1 MLESRHLADAVC
13 CVCVSGLLVLILMKP
28 GPFLLRAW
36 ELRWR
41 PLRQSICQH
50 LLSSA
55 LAAGSLTGVSPVSRQ
70 RPLPLIRF
78 SLLGHPGLASPPPVG
93 LGRERR
99 EIELRSISTLLWQFE
114 MRGRPASVT
123 VSSSSHCMRIRVSTL
138 IGHVKSHW
146 GRPSDT
152 PLPAPASHGALF
164 HGRLA
169 WLKVIGG
176 LRLWWTDMPNNF
188 HYVAVTLSRALI
200 NFSASNHMPVCCRL
214 ERNPCLISVH
224 LLGTTVKL
232 CGARSVWRPSS
243 N

>member
-1 MLESRHLADAVC
+1 MLGWWNPDIYSSWRCVFCVWAVR
-13 CVCVSGLLVLILMKP
+13 LLVLILMKP

-55 LAAGSLTGVSPVSRQ
+55 LAVGSLTGVSPAPS
-70 RPLPLIRF
+70 PP
-78 SLLGHPGLASPPPVG
+78 HPFLSAGLASPPPVG

-99 EIELRSISTLLWQFE
+99 EIELRRSISTLLWQFE
-114 MRGRPASVT
+114 TRGRSASVT
-123 VSSSSHCMRIRVSTL
+123 VSASSHCMRIRVSTL

-152 PLPAPASHGALF
+152 PLPASHGALF

-232 CGARSVWRPSS
+232 CMARSVWRPSS